1 MLQRLQLRVRNRRLG
16 RQRYTFFSG
25 VNSSAF
31 GQSMLGCVF
40 ILLILFMMYAPS
52 HHGLV
57 LDGYISHHARPMP
70 RALRDDAMRVMLSR
84 DGTIYLGNAKVTS
97 GDLAEQIRGSFRGL
111 GRSAPCRDLEYRV
124 PGGIS
129 VMHVMRCHRAAP
141 AVRAQGSVCVRS
153 KKGRPRLSERPSP
166 ALNVLLNLKLV
177 FARCG
182 CRSAI
187 LP

>member
-97 GDLAEQIRGSFRGL
+97 GDLAEQIRQHL
-111 GRSAPCRDLEYRV
+111 GRGAEHKVFLIVDQRSRFGDLSVVLGEVRHA
-124 PGGIS
+124 GIWNIAFLAEF
-129 VMHVMRCHRAAP
+129 R
-141 AVRAQGSVCVRS
+141 
-153 KKGRPRLSERPSP
+153 
-166 ALNVLLNLKLV
+166 
-177 FARCG
+177 
-182 CRSAI
+182 
-187 LP
+187 